1 MRRLY
6 RPWHYLILVLLV
18 IGLMDSILNG
28 ISTGRLLIPLVLVA
42 VVFLLYKFPPNRW
55 RSKSS
60 EAARFREAAI
70 KSQRRHP
77 PRQTG
82 KSKRKSFPFKVIE
95 GSKNRDDEPRPPYH

>member
-1 MRRLY
+1 MRRRY

-70 KSQRRHP
+70 KSQ
-77 PRQTG
+77 TG